1 MPIVSASVTWNGAS
15 FHLKLDTA
23 EPVEA
28 FRLQLQKLTGVP
40 CAGQKIMGFP
50 GGVLKACAWSDIA
63 LKGDR
68 ISVAMCG
75 ESVASSEV
83 APEAISSSS
92 RVTVAIVTTQ
102 GAVISLPDLPS
113 DCLVGRLK
121 LMLSQPPHSCGAPS
135 SLKLV
140 YKGKRSVRMLVLG
153 IVALF
158 LCAIASHSFTFHPS
172 FLELCIPA

>member
-1 MPIVSASVTWNGAS
+1 MPIISATVTWNGAP

-50 GGVLKACAWSDIA
+50 GGVLKMCAWSDVA

-68 ISVAMCG
+68 ISVVMCG
-75 ESVASSEV
+75 ESVASSEA
-83 APEAISSSS
+83 APEVISSSS
-92 RVTVAIVTTQ
+92 SVTVAIVTTQ
-102 GAVISLPDLPS
+102 GALISLPDLPT
-113 DCLVGRLK
+113 DCLVGRIK
-121 LMLSQPPHSCGAPS
+121 LLISQPPHSCGAPG

-140 YKGKRSVRMLVLG
+140 YKGK
-153 IVALF
+153 
-158 LCAIASHSFTFHPS
+158 
-172 FLELCIPA
+172 

>member
-1 MPIVSASVTWNGAS
+1 MPIISATVTWSGAS

-63 LKGDR
+63 IKGDR
-68 ISVAMCG
+68 ISIVMCG
-75 ESVASSEV
+75 ESVA
-83 APEAISSSS
+83 PEAAPVEILPSGGNC
-92 RVTVAIVTTQ
+92 VAVAIVNTQ
-102 GAVISLPDLPS
+102 GAVISLPDLPT
-113 DCLVGRLK
+113 DCLVGRIK
-121 LMLSQPPHSCGAPS
+121 SMLSQPPHSCGAPG

-140 YKGKRSVRMLVLG
+140 YKGK
-153 IVALF
+153 
-158 LCAIASHSFTFHPS
+158 
-172 FLELCIPA
+172 

>member
-1 MPIVSASVTWNGAS
+1 MPIISATVTWSGAS

-63 LKGDR
+63 IKGDR
-68 ISVAMCG
+68 ISIVMCG
-75 ESVASSEV
+75 ESVA
-83 APEAISSSS
+83 PEAAPVEILPSGGNCIA
-92 RVTVAIVTTQ
+92 VAIVTTQ
-102 GAVISLPDLPS
+102 GAVISLPDLPT
-113 DCLVGRLK
+113 DCLVGRIK
-121 LMLSQPPHSCGAPS
+121 LMLSQPPHSCGAPG

-140 YKGKRSVRMLVLG
+140 YKGK
-153 IVALF
+153 
-158 LCAIASHSFTFHPS
+158 
-172 FLELCIPA
+172 

>member
-1 MPIVSASVTWNGAS
+1 MPIISASVTWNGAS

-50 GGVLKACAWSDIA
+50 GGVLKACTWSDVA
-63 LKGDR
+63 LKEGK

-75 ESVASSEV
+75 EA
-83 APEAISSSS
+83 APEAISSSGGS
-92 RVTVAIVTTQ
+92 CVTVSIVTTQ
-102 GAVISLPDLPS
+102 GAVISLPGLPT
-113 DCLVGRLK
+113 DCLVGRIK
-121 LMLSQPPHSCGAPS
+121 LMISQAPHSCGAPG

-140 YKGKRSVRMLVLG
+140 YKGK
-153 IVALF
+153 
-158 LCAIASHSFTFHPS
+158 
-172 FLELCIPA
+172 